1 MCLQT
6 INISME
12 GEVMSYRTR
21 LLLTGSMLALAGATL
36 TSVALADD
44 DHDRPRKQNRFF
56 AELKPTNEVPALSS
70 TGSGK
75 FKATIDEANQTIT
88 YELSYQ
94 ALEAAPGQAHIHI
107 GQRSVNGGVT
117 VFLCGNAPTVPP
129 AAIPQPPACPPSPA
143 TVSGVLTADMIVG
156 PAGQGIAATTAAGN
170 EFAELVALLRD
181 GVTYVNVHTVKFPG
195 GEVRGQIYPQGRRKG
210 R

>member
-1 MCLQT
+1 
-6 INISME
+6 
-12 GEVMSYRTR
+12 MSYRTK
-21 LLLTGSMLALAGATL
+21 LLLKGSLALALAGAAFAG
-36 TSVALADD
+36 VATASD
-44 DHDRPRKQNRFF
+44 DHDRPRKQNRLY

-75 FKATIDEANQTIT
+75 FSATVDEANQTIT
-88 YELSYQ
+88 YELSYKD
-94 ALEAAPGQAHIHI
+94 LEAAPGQAHIHI

-129 AAIPQPPACPPSPA
+129 AAIPQPPACPPAPA

-156 PAGQGIAATTAAGN
+156 PAGQGIAATTPAGN

-195 GEVRGQIYPQGRRKG
+195 GEVRGQIYPLGRKKG